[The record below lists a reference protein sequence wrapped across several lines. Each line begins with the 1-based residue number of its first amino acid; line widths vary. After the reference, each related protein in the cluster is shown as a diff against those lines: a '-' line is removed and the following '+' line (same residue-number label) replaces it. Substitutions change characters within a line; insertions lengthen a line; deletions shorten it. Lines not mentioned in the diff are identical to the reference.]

1 MYANKKKSGGRSD
14 WEKERRIMIFDTK
27 ENLAAY
33 KGLGK
38 NYEKAID
45 FLMNSDL
52 EHMEVGKYEI
62 DGKEVYASV
71 QEYTTLPWEE
81 AKFETHE
88 NYTDIQYII
97 KGDEIMGY
105 APKASLK
112 VKVEYNPEKDVTFYT
127 NDVRGLDVPAH
138 DGMFCIFQPQ
148 DGHKPKAMHQKPCA
162 VKKVV
167 VKIKEK

>member
-1 MYANKKKSGGRSD
+1 MVTGVQTCALPIS
-14 WEKERRIMIFDTK
+14 
-27 ENLAAY
+27 Y

-148 DGHKPKAMHQKPCA
+148 DGHKPKAMDQKPCA